1 MVEVSLQER
10 GGEIVRVFQIVKS
23 NSPAFEVGFELT
35 GDVTF
40 SNFIEHMKRESGTD
54 LPMEAP
60 KPATVPETI
69 EEKPQPLTLVQPQLT
84 VQDLIAKATK
94 HGFKEADIVTG
105 AKVYHNQPN
114 IYRLTPEQ
122 IADID
127 RRLTARIE
135 KTQAQAAGGADANQ
149 TPQGAPGAKPQTP
162 RNVRRA

>member
-1 MVEVSLQER
+1 
-10 GGEIVRVFQIVKS
+10 
-23 NSPAFEVGFELT
+23 
-35 GDVTF
+35 
-40 SNFIEHMKRESGTD
+40 MKRESGTE

-60 KPATVPETI
+60 LPVQVPETI

-84 VQDLIAKATK
+84 IQDLIAKATK

-135 KTQAQAAGGADANQ
+135 KTKAQAAGGDATTQ
-149 TPQGAPGAKPQTP
+149 TTASAAKPQAT